1 MIKEVYVFVI
11 MSELINEEVK
21 DEDEEEVDEE
31 SIAHVSP
38 LEVCIIDEGDVEG
51 KYVS

>member
-1 MIKEVYVFVI
+1 MIKEVCVFVI

-21 DEDEEEVDEE
+21 DEEEEVDEE

-51 KYVS
+51 EYVS